1 MSEAGLAEAM
11 TRQAPLRH
19 PPHAPPR
26 GGPRRGG
33 RRWLGLYG
41 PVGAVQSKVSDAA
54 MAEAMTLQASLGH
67 SCGIGFKAAEH
78 LRKHTEFAWERPA
91 LRDMPS
97 RPWTTF
103 SAQ

>member
-1 MSEAGLAEAM
+1 
-11 TRQAPLRH
+11 
-19 PPHAPPR
+19 
-26 GGPRRGG
+26 
-33 RRWLGLYG
+33 
-41 PVGAVQSKVSDAA
+41 VGAVQSKVSDAA
-54 MAEAMTLQASLGH
+54 MAEAMTLRASLGH
-67 SCGIGFKAAEH
+67 SCGIGFKAAGH